1 MKQFQCSAVH
11 VSLLHLKQLIS
22 LFQNIY
28 LLRIS
33 FAKKNNLKLLADFF
47 LVLEAND
54 DSLPSISERIACH
67 DKSQKN

>member
-1 MKQFQCSAVH
+1 MKQFQCSACITPSLKTIDFF
-11 VSLLHLKQLIS
+11 VSKY
-22 LFQNIY
+22 LFIKNKFC
-28 LLRIS
+28 L
-33 FAKKNNLKLLADFF
+33 KNNLKLLADFF